1 MTMSDIRP
9 SAAGTVGWPPE
20 MVRRYVAAGYWDGQT
35 LTAPVMAAAAATPE
49 AVALVDG
56 AVRFSYHELAARVDG
71 AALRL
76 RGLGL
81 CPDDRL
87 LMQLPNGWEFVVLTL
102 ACLRLGVIPVLALT
116 PHRHHEM
123 SYLAEHAE
131 ARAIAVPARLRGF
144 DHREMAHEIARAVPT
159 VQRILVSP
167 GDSDAVAVGA
177 AADRAADDSDLRALC
192 QPAEDVPAART
203 HLDATAPDSRA
214 VALMLLSG
222 GTTGLPKLIA
232 RTHEDYGC
240 HVRRT
245 AEISQFGPD
254 TVYLAVLPMAHS
266 MSLGML
272 LATLRS
278 GGRVVVASSP
288 APETALGLI
297 ERERVTATAVVPAIA
312 QSWLNHQEADPR
324 HDLRSVRFLLV
335 GGARLPD
342 QVAERM
348 VPTLTRNL
356 QQGYGMAEGLVCL
369 TRIGDPDAVTTRTQG
384 RPICADDEIMLVDE
398 DGRRVLPGES
408 GVLLTRG
415 PCTPRGYYRA
425 EEHNARAFVGDG
437 WLWTGDIVRI
447 RDDGNVIVE
456 GREKDMINRGGEK
469 VSAEEVENLAYQV
482 DGVAFA
488 AAVAMP
494 DPDLGER
501 VCLYVVPQDGAQVT
515 LAAVRSVMESAGVAR
530 FKWPERL
537 ELVASLPSTNI
548 GKIDKKALRSDVAA
562 RLAAELDR
570 STAAPAA

>member
-1 MTMSDIRP
+1 MTTSHIRP

-20 MVRRYVAAGYWDGQT
+20 TVRRYVAAGYWDGRT
-35 LTAPVMAAAAATPE
+35 LTAPVMAAAAAAPE

-56 AVRFSYHELAARVDG
+56 AVRFSYRELASRVDG

-81 CPDDRL
+81 RPDDRL
-87 LMQLPNGWEFVVLTL
+87 LVQLPNGWEFVILTL

-116 PHRHHEM
+116 PHRRHEM
-123 SYLAEHAE
+123 SFLAEHAE
-131 ARAIAVPARLRGF
+131 ARAIAVPARLREF
-144 DHREMAHEIARAVPT
+144 DHRAMAHDIARTVPT
-159 VQRILVSP
+159 VQRILVSS
-167 GDSDAVAVGA
+167 GDTDAGDDA
-177 AADRAADDSDLRALC
+177 AAGASAVDDVDLHALCRPADD
-192 QPAEDVPAART
+192 VIAART
-203 HLDATAPDSRA
+203 QLDATAPDSRA
-214 VALMLLSG
+214 VALMVLSG

-232 RTHEDYGC
+232 RTHDDYGC

-254 TVYLAVLPMAHS
+254 TVYLAVLPMGHS

-278 GGRVVVASSP
+278 GGRVVVAPSP
-288 APETALGLI
+288 APVTALGLV
-297 ERERVTATAVVPAIA
+297 EQERVTATAVVPAIA
-312 QSWLNHQEADPR
+312 QSWLNHQEADSR
-324 HDLRSVRFLLV
+324 HDLRSVRLLLV
-335 GGARLPD
+335 GGARLAD
-342 QVAERM
+342 HVAERM

-369 TRIGDPDAVTTRTQG
+369 TRIGDPDDVTHRTQG

-398 DGRRVLPGES
+398 SGRRVPPGEP

-425 EEHNARAFVGDG
+425 DDYNTRAFVGDG
-437 WLWTGDIVRI
+437 WLWTGDIVRL

-456 GREKDMINRGGEK
+456 GRDKDMINRGGEK
-469 VSAEEVENLAYQV
+469 VSAEEVENLVYQV
-482 DGVAFA
+482 DGVGFA

-494 DPDLGER
+494 DPELGER
-501 VCLYVVPQDGAQVT
+501 VCLYVVPRDGARVT
-515 LAAVRSVMESAGVAR
+515 LADVRSVMDRAEVAR

-537 ELVASLPSTNI
+537 ELVESLPTTNI
-548 GKIDKKALRSDVAA
+548 GKVDKKALRSDIAA

-570 STAAPAA
+570 STEPSAA

>member
-1 MTMSDIRP
+1 MTTSHIRP

-35 LTAPVMAAAAATPE
+35 LTAPVVAAAAATPE

-76 RGLGL
+76 RELGL
-81 CPDDRL
+81 RPDDRVL
-87 LMQLPNGWEFVVLTL
+87 VQLPNGWEFIVLTL

-131 ARAIAVPARLRGF
+131 ARAIAVPARFRGF
-144 DHREMAHEIARAVPT
+144 DHRGMAHDIARAVPT
-159 VQRILVSP
+159 VQRVLVSAGEP
-167 GDSDAVAVGA
+167 DIGAVGA
-177 AADRAADDSDLRALC
+177 TADRAAAVDVDLRALC
-192 QPAEDVPAART
+192 RPADDVPAART
-203 HLDATAPDSRA
+203 LLDAAAPDSRA
-214 VALMLLSG
+214 VALMVLSG

-232 RTHEDYGC
+232 RTHDDYGC
-240 HVRRT
+240 HARRT
-245 AEISQFGPD
+245 AEISQFGRD

-278 GGRVVVASSP
+278 GGRVIVASSP
-288 APETALGLI
+288 APVTALGLV

-324 HDLRSVRFLLV
+324 HDLRSVRLLLV

-369 TRIGDPDAVTTRTQG
+369 TRIGDPDDVTTRSQG
-384 RPICADDEIMLVDE
+384 RPICADDEIILVDE
-398 DGRRVLPGES
+398 DGRRVPPGEP

-425 EEHNARAFVGDG
+425 AEHNACAFVGDG

-447 RDDGNVIVE
+447 RDDGNVVVE
-456 GREKDMINRGGEK
+456 GRDKDMINRGGEK

-482 DGVAFA
+482 DGVGFA

-494 DPDLGER
+494 DPDLGEL
-501 VCLYVVPQDGAQVT
+501 VCLYVVPRDGARVT
-515 LAAVRSVMESAGVAR
+515 LADVRSVMESAGVAR

-537 ELVASLPSTNI
+537 ELVGALPRTNI
-548 GKIDKKALRSDVAA
+548 GKIDKKALRSEVAA
-562 RLAAELDR
+562 RLAAEVDR
-570 STAAPAA
+570 STPAP

>member
-1 MTMSDIRP
+1 MTTSHIRP

-35 LTAPVMAAAAATPE
+35 LTAPVVAAAAATPE

-56 AVRFSYHELAARVDG
+56 AVRFSYHELAARADG

-81 CPDDRL
+81 RPDDRVL
-87 LMQLPNGWEFVVLTL
+87 VQLPNGWEFIVLTL

-131 ARAIAVPARLRGF
+131 ARAIAVPARFRGF
-144 DHREMAHEIARAVPT
+144 DHRGMAHDIARAVPT
-159 VQRILVSP
+159 VQRVLVSAGEP
-167 GDSDAVAVGA
+167 DIGAVGA
-177 AADRAADDSDLRALC
+177 TADRAAAVDVDLRALC
-192 QPAEDVPAART
+192 RPADDVPAART
-203 HLDATAPDSRA
+203 LLDAAAPDSRA
-214 VALMLLSG
+214 VALMVLSG

-232 RTHEDYGC
+232 RTHDDYGC
-240 HVRRT
+240 HARRT
-245 AEISQFGPD
+245 AEISQFGRD

-278 GGRVVVASSP
+278 GGRVIVASSP
-288 APETALGLI
+288 APVTALGLV

-324 HDLRSVRFLLV
+324 HDLRSVRLLLV

-342 QVAERM
+342 RVAERM

-369 TRIGDPDAVTTRTQG
+369 TRIGDPDDVTTRSQG
-384 RPICADDEIMLVDE
+384 RPICADDEIILVDE
-398 DGRRVLPGES
+398 DGRRVPPGEP

-425 EEHNARAFVGDG
+425 AEHNACAFVGDG

-447 RDDGNVIVE
+447 RDDGNVVVE
-456 GREKDMINRGGEK
+456 GRDKDMINRGGEK

-482 DGVAFA
+482 DGVGFA

-494 DPDLGER
+494 DPDLGEL
-501 VCLYVVPQDGAQVT
+501 VCLYVVPRDGARVT
-515 LAAVRSVMESAGVAR
+515 LADVRSVMESAGVAR

-537 ELVASLPSTNI
+537 ELVGALPRTNI
-548 GKIDKKALRSDVAA
+548 GKIDKKALRSEVAA
-562 RLAAELDR
+562 RLAAEVDR
-570 STAAPAA
+570 STPAP

>member
-1 MTMSDIRP
+1 MTTSHIRP

-35 LTAPVMAAAAATPE
+35 LTAPVVAAAAATPE

-81 CPDDRL
+81 RPDDRVL
-87 LMQLPNGWEFVVLTL
+87 VQLPNGWEFIVLTL

-131 ARAIAVPARLRGF
+131 ARAIAVPARFRGF
-144 DHREMAHEIARAVPT
+144 DHRGMAHDIARAVPT
-159 VQRILVSP
+159 VQRVLVSTGEP
-167 GDSDAVAVGA
+167 DIGAVGA
-177 AADRAADDSDLRALC
+177 TADRAAAVDVDLRALC
-192 QPAEDVPAART
+192 RPADDVPAART
-203 HLDATAPDSRA
+203 LLDAAAPDSRA
-214 VALMLLSG
+214 VALMVLSG

-232 RTHEDYGC
+232 RTHDDYGC
-240 HVRRT
+240 HARRT
-245 AEISQFGPD
+245 AEISQFGRD

-278 GGRVVVASSP
+278 GGRVIVASSP
-288 APETALGLI
+288 APVTALGLV

-324 HDLRSVRFLLV
+324 HDLRSVRLLLV

-369 TRIGDPDAVTTRTQG
+369 TRIGDPDDVTTRSQG
-384 RPICADDEIMLVDE
+384 RPICADDEIILVDE
-398 DGRRVLPGES
+398 DGRRVPPGEP

-425 EEHNARAFVGDG
+425 AEHNACAFVGDG

-447 RDDGNVIVE
+447 RDDGNVVVE
-456 GREKDMINRGGEK
+456 GRDKDMINRGGEK

-482 DGVAFA
+482 DGVGFA

-494 DPDLGER
+494 DPDLGEL
-501 VCLYVVPQDGAQVT
+501 VCLYVVPRDGARVT
-515 LAAVRSVMESAGVAR
+515 LADVRSVMESAGVAR

-537 ELVASLPSTNI
+537 ELVGALPRTNI
-548 GKIDKKALRSDVAA
+548 GKIDKKALRSEVAA
-562 RLAAELDR
+562 RLAAEVDR
-570 STAAPAA
+570 STPTP

>member
-1 MTMSDIRP
+1 MTTSHIRP

-35 LTAPVMAAAAATPE
+35 LTAPVVAAAAATPE

-81 CPDDRL
+81 RPDDRVL
-87 LMQLPNGWEFVVLTL
+87 VQLPNGWEFIVLTL

-131 ARAIAVPARLRGF
+131 ARAIAVPARFRGF
-144 DHREMAHEIARAVPT
+144 DHRGLAHDIARAVPT
-159 VQRILVSP
+159 VQRVLVSAGEP
-167 GDSDAVAVGA
+167 DIGAVGA
-177 AADRAADDSDLRALC
+177 TADRAAAAVDVDLRALC
-192 QPAEDVPAART
+192 RPADDVPAART
-203 HLDATAPDSRA
+203 LLDAAAPDSRA
-214 VALMLLSG
+214 VALMVLSG

-232 RTHEDYGC
+232 RTHDDYGC
-240 HVRRT
+240 HARRT
-245 AEISQFGPD
+245 AEISQFGRD

-278 GGRVVVASSP
+278 GGRVIVASSP
-288 APETALGLI
+288 APVTALGLV

-324 HDLRSVRFLLV
+324 HDLRSVRLLLV

-369 TRIGDPDAVTTRTQG
+369 TRIGDPDDVTTRSQG
-384 RPICADDEIMLVDE
+384 RPICADDEIILVDE
-398 DGRRVLPGES
+398 DGRRVPPGEP

-425 EEHNARAFVGDG
+425 AEHNACAFVGDG

-447 RDDGNVIVE
+447 RDDGNVVVE
-456 GREKDMINRGGEK
+456 GRDKDMINRGGEK

-482 DGVAFA
+482 DGVGFA

-494 DPDLGER
+494 DPDLGEL
-501 VCLYVVPQDGAQVT
+501 VCLYVVPRDGARVT
-515 LAAVRSVMESAGVAR
+515 LADVRSVMESAGVAR

-537 ELVASLPSTNI
+537 ELVGALPRTNI
-548 GKIDKKALRSDVAA
+548 GKIDKKALRSEVAA
-562 RLAAELDR
+562 RLAAEVDR
-570 STAAPAA
+570 STPAP

>member
-1 MTMSDIRP
+1 MTTSHIRP

-35 LTAPVMAAAAATPE
+35 LTAPVVAAAAATPE

-81 CPDDRL
+81 RPDDRVL
-87 LMQLPNGWEFVVLTL
+87 VQLPNGWEFIVLTL

-131 ARAIAVPARLRGF
+131 ARAIAVPARFRGF
-144 DHREMAHEIARAVPT
+144 DHRGMAHDIARAVPT
-159 VQRILVSP
+159 VQRVLVSAGEP
-167 GDSDAVAVGA
+167 DIGAVGA
-177 AADRAADDSDLRALC
+177 TADRAAAVDVDLRALC
-192 QPAEDVPAART
+192 RPADDVPAART
-203 HLDATAPDSRA
+203 LLDAAAPDSRA
-214 VALMLLSG
+214 VALMVLSG

-232 RTHEDYGC
+232 RTHDDYGC
-240 HVRRT
+240 HARRT
-245 AEISQFGPD
+245 AEISQFGRD

-278 GGRVVVASSP
+278 GGRVIVASSP
-288 APETALGLI
+288 APVTALGLV

-324 HDLRSVRFLLV
+324 HDLRSVRLLLV

-369 TRIGDPDAVTTRTQG
+369 TRIGDPDDVTTRSQG
-384 RPICADDEIMLVDE
+384 RPICADDEIILMDE
-398 DGRRVLPGES
+398 DGRRVPPGEP

-425 EEHNARAFVGDG
+425 AEHNACAFVGDG

-447 RDDGNVIVE
+447 RDDGNVVVE
-456 GREKDMINRGGEK
+456 GRDKDMINRGGEK

-482 DGVAFA
+482 DGVGFA

-494 DPDLGER
+494 DPDLGEL
-501 VCLYVVPQDGAQVT
+501 VCLYVVPRDGARVT
-515 LAAVRSVMESAGVAR
+515 LADVRSVMESAGVAR

-537 ELVASLPSTNI
+537 ELVGALPRTNI
-548 GKIDKKALRSDVAA
+548 GKIDKKALRSEVAA
-562 RLAAELDR
+562 RLAAEVDR
-570 STAAPAA
+570 STPAP

>member
-1 MTMSDIRP
+1 MTMSHIRP

-35 LTAPVMAAAAATPE
+35 LTAPVVAAAAATPE

-81 CPDDRL
+81 RPDDRVL
-87 LMQLPNGWEFVVLTL
+87 VQLPNGWEFVVLTL

-131 ARAIAVPARLRGF
+131 ARAIAVPARFRGF
-144 DHREMAHEIARAVPT
+144 DHRGMAHDIARAVPT
-159 VQRILVSP
+159 VQRVLVSAGEP
-167 GDSDAVAVGA
+167 DIGAVGA
-177 AADRAADDSDLRALC
+177 TADRAAAVDVDLRALC
-192 QPAEDVPAART
+192 RPADDVPAART
-203 HLDATAPDSRA
+203 LLDAAAPDSRA
-214 VALMLLSG
+214 VALMVLSG

-232 RTHEDYGC
+232 RTHDDYGC
-240 HVRRT
+240 HARRT
-245 AEISQFGPD
+245 AEISQFGRD

-278 GGRVVVASSP
+278 GGRVIVASSP
-288 APETALGLI
+288 APVTALGLV

-324 HDLRSVRFLLV
+324 HDLRSVRLLLV

-369 TRIGDPDAVTTRTQG
+369 TRIGDPDDVTTRSQG
-384 RPICADDEIMLVDE
+384 RPICADDEIILVDE
-398 DGRRVLPGES
+398 DGRRVPPGEP

-425 EEHNARAFVGDG
+425 AEHNACAFVGDG

-447 RDDGNVIVE
+447 RDDGNVVVE
-456 GREKDMINRGGEK
+456 GRDKDMINRGGEK

-482 DGVAFA
+482 DGVGFA

-494 DPDLGER
+494 DPDLGEL
-501 VCLYVVPQDGAQVT
+501 VCLYVVPRDGARVT
-515 LAAVRSVMESAGVAR
+515 LADVRSVMESAGVAR

-537 ELVASLPSTNI
+537 ELVGALPRTNI
-548 GKIDKKALRSDVAA
+548 GKIDKKALRSEVAA
-562 RLAAELDR
+562 RLAAEVDR
-570 STAAPAA
+570 STPAP

>member
-1 MTMSDIRP
+1 MTTSHIRP

-35 LTAPVMAAAAATPE
+35 LTAPVVAAAAATPE

-81 CPDDRL
+81 RPDDRVL
-87 LMQLPNGWEFVVLTL
+87 VQLPNGWEFIVLTL

-131 ARAIAVPARLRGF
+131 ARAIAVPARFRGF
-144 DHREMAHEIARAVPT
+144 DHRGMAHDIARAVPT
-159 VQRILVSP
+159 VQRVLVSAGEP
-167 GDSDAVAVGA
+167 DIGAVGA
-177 AADRAADDSDLRALC
+177 TADRAAAVDVDLRALC
-192 QPAEDVPAART
+192 RPADDVPAART
-203 HLDATAPDSRA
+203 LLDAAAPDSRA
-214 VALMLLSG
+214 VALMVLSG

-232 RTHEDYGC
+232 RTHDDYGC
-240 HVRRT
+240 HARRT
-245 AEISQFGPD
+245 AEISQFGRD

-278 GGRVVVASSP
+278 GGRVIVASSP
-288 APETALGLI
+288 APVTALGLV

-324 HDLRSVRFLLV
+324 HDLRSVRLLLV

-369 TRIGDPDAVTTRTQG
+369 TRIGDPDDVTTRSQG
-384 RPICADDEIMLVDE
+384 RPICADDEIILVDE
-398 DGRRVLPGES
+398 DGRRVPPGEP

-425 EEHNARAFVGDG
+425 AEHNACAFVGDG

-447 RDDGNVIVE
+447 RDDGNVVVE
-456 GREKDMINRGGEK
+456 GRDKDMINRGGEK

-482 DGVAFA
+482 DGVGFA

-494 DPDLGER
+494 DPDLGEL
-501 VCLYVVPQDGAQVT
+501 VCLYVVPRDGARVT
-515 LAAVRSVMESAGVAR
+515 LADVRSVMESAGVAR

-537 ELVASLPSTNI
+537 ELVGALPRTNI
-548 GKIDKKALRSDVAA
+548 GKIDKKALRSEVAA
-562 RLAAELDR
+562 RLAAEVDR
-570 STAAPAA
+570 STPAP

>member
-1 MTMSDIRP
+1 MTTSHIRP

-35 LTAPVMAAAAATPE
+35 LTAPVVAAAAATPE

-81 CPDDRL
+81 RPDDRVL
-87 LMQLPNGWEFVVLTL
+87 VQLPNGWEFIVLTL

-131 ARAIAVPARLRGF
+131 ARAIAVPARFRGF
-144 DHREMAHEIARAVPT
+144 DHRGLAHDIARAVPT
-159 VQRILVSP
+159 VQRVLVSAGEP
-167 GDSDAVAVGA
+167 DIGAVGA
-177 AADRAADDSDLRALC
+177 TADRAAAVDVDLRALC
-192 QPAEDVPAART
+192 RPADDVPAART
-203 HLDATAPDSRA
+203 LLDAAAPDSRA
-214 VALMLLSG
+214 VALMVLSG

-232 RTHEDYGC
+232 RTHDDYGC
-240 HVRRT
+240 HARRT
-245 AEISQFGPD
+245 AEISQFGRD

-278 GGRVVVASSP
+278 GGRVIVASSP
-288 APETALGLI
+288 APVTALGLV

-324 HDLRSVRFLLV
+324 HDLRSVRLLLV

-369 TRIGDPDAVTTRTQG
+369 TRIGDPDDVTTRSQG
-384 RPICADDEIMLVDE
+384 RPICADDEIILVDE
-398 DGRRVLPGES
+398 DGRRVPPGEP

-425 EEHNARAFVGDG
+425 AEHNACAFVGDG

-447 RDDGNVIVE
+447 RDDGNVVVE
-456 GREKDMINRGGEK
+456 GRDKDMINRGGEK

-482 DGVAFA
+482 DGVGFA

-494 DPDLGER
+494 DPDLGEL
-501 VCLYVVPQDGAQVT
+501 VCLYVVPRDGARVT
-515 LAAVRSVMESAGVAR
+515 LADVRSVMESAGVAR

-537 ELVASLPSTNI
+537 ELVGALPRTNI
-548 GKIDKKALRSDVAA
+548 GKIDKKALRSEVAA
-562 RLAAELDR
+562 RLAAEVDR
-570 STAAPAA
+570 STPAP

>member
-1 MTMSDIRP
+1 MTTSHIRP

-35 LTAPVMAAAAATPE
+35 LTAPVVAAAAATPE

-81 CPDDRL
+81 RPDDRVL
-87 LMQLPNGWEFVVLTL
+87 VQLPNGWEFIVLTL

-131 ARAIAVPARLRGF
+131 ARAIAVPARFRGF
-144 DHREMAHEIARAVPT
+144 DHRGMAHDIARAVPT
-159 VQRILVSP
+159 VQRVLVSAGEP
-167 GDSDAVAVGA
+167 DIGAVGA
-177 AADRAADDSDLRALC
+177 TADRAAAVDVDLRALC
-192 QPAEDVPAART
+192 RPADDVPAART
-203 HLDATAPDSRA
+203 LLDAAAPDSRA
-214 VALMLLSG
+214 VALMVLSG

-232 RTHEDYGC
+232 RTHDDYGC
-240 HVRRT
+240 HARRT
-245 AEISQFGPD
+245 AEISQFGRD

-278 GGRVVVASSP
+278 GGRVIVASSP
-288 APETALGLI
+288 APVTALGLV

-324 HDLRSVRFLLV
+324 HDLRSVRLLLV

-342 QVAERM
+342 RVAERM

-369 TRIGDPDAVTTRTQG
+369 TRIGDPDDVTTRSQG
-384 RPICADDEIMLVDE
+384 RPICADDEIILVDE
-398 DGRRVLPGES
+398 DGRRVPPGEP

-425 EEHNARAFVGDG
+425 AEHNACAFVGDG

-447 RDDGNVIVE
+447 RDDGNVVVE
-456 GREKDMINRGGEK
+456 GRDKDMINRGGEK

-482 DGVAFA
+482 DGVGFA

-494 DPDLGER
+494 DPDLGEL
-501 VCLYVVPQDGAQVT
+501 VCLYVVPRDGARVT
-515 LAAVRSVMESAGVAR
+515 LADVRSVMESAGVAR

-537 ELVASLPSTNI
+537 ELVGALPRTNI
-548 GKIDKKALRSDVAA
+548 GKIDKKALRSEVAA
-562 RLAAELDR
+562 RLAAEVDR
-570 STAAPAA
+570 STPAP